1 MPRQEKPFELPFQ
14 LIEHGERYMVANAS
28 GYPLAYVYHEDEP
41 GRGIVTRRLTR
52 EDARKLAT
60 QIARLPELLDELRR
74 LRAAR
79 DEPA

>member
-1 MPRQEKPFELPFQ
+1 MVARDRPFALPFA
-14 LIEHGERYMVANAS
+14 LIENGESFVVANAK

-41 GRGIVTRRLTR
+41 GWRTVTRRLTR

-74 LRAAR
+74 LRVER

>member
-1 MPRQEKPFELPFQ
+1 MG
-14 LIEHGERYMVANAS
+14 GEANFALAVA
-28 GYPLAYVYHEDEP
+28 
-41 GRGIVTRRLTR
+41 RRLTR

-74 LRAAR
+74 LRAGR

>member
-1 MPRQEKPFELPFQ
+1 MPNQDSPFRLPFQ
-14 LIEHGERYMVANAS
+14 LIENDESVVVANAA
-28 GYPLAYVYHEDEP
+28 GYPLAYVYHEDER
-41 GRGIVTRRLTR
+41 GRRTVTRRLTR

>member
-1 MPRQEKPFELPFQ
+1 MMARDRTFALPFA
-14 LIEHGERYMVANAS
+14 LIENGESFVVSNAK

-41 GRGIVTRRLTR
+41 GRRTVTRRLTR

-74 LRAAR
+74 LRAER